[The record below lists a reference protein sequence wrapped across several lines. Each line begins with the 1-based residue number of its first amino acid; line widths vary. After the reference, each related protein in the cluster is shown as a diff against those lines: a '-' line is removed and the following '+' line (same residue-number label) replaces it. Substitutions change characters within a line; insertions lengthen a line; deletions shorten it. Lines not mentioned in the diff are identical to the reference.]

1 MTTQMFL
8 ERTFDP
14 PISPEQALAGM
25 QGGAWCLE
33 MYRVTWL
40 GSFLALDGA
49 SMVCRLTAAD
59 AESVRAALD
68 KGGADT
74 RRLWSGT
81 VHEAPMQGTP
91 NVLVE
96 RSFPAPVRFEDIQA
110 MELAASCCL
119 EAHRVKFVR
128 TFFAAD
134 RKRMLCFYEAPDAE
148 AVRLAQHGAGMPV
161 NAVWAFNSLRVGAPI
176 PRSP

>member
-1 MTTQMFL
+1 MTVQMFL

-14 PISPEQALAGM
+14 PIEMAQARTQM
-25 QGGAWCLE
+25 ERGAWCLE
-33 MYRVTWL
+33 MYRVSWQ
-40 GSFLALDGA
+40 GSFLSLDGG
-49 SMVCRLTAAD
+49 SMVCRLAAPD
-59 AESVRAALD
+59 AESVRAALN

-81 VHEAPMQGTP
+81 MHEAPAPGTP

-96 RSFPAPVRFEDIQA
+96 RSFPAPVTFEDIQA
-110 MELAASCCL
+110 IEQAGAGCL

-128 TFFAAD
+128 TFLSAD

-148 AVRLAQHGAGMPV
+148 SVRLSQLEAGMPLET
-161 NAVWAFNSLRVGAPI
+161 VWAFNSIHREPPI

>member
-1 MTTQMFL
+1 MTTHMFL

-14 PISPEQALAGM
+14 PIDAAQALAQM
-25 QGGAWCLE
+25 RAGAWCLE
-33 MYRVTWL
+33 MYRVTWQ
-40 GSFLALDGA
+40 GSFLALGGGA
-49 SMVCRLTAAD
+49 MVCRLTAAD
-59 AESVRAALD
+59 AESVRAALN

-81 VHEAPMQGTP
+81 VHEVPGTP

-96 RSFPAPVRFEDIQA
+96 RSFSAPVQFEDIQS
-110 MELAASCCL
+110 MGQAASHCL
-119 EAHRVKFVR
+119 EAHRVKWVQ
-128 TFFAAD
+128 TFFSAD
-134 RKRMLCFYEAPDAE
+134 RQRMLCMYEAPDAE

-161 NAVWAFNSLRVGAPI
+161 DAVWAFNSLRLDAPI

>member
-1 MTTQMFL
+1 MTTHMFL

-14 PISPEQALAGM
+14 PIDAAQALARM

-33 MYRVTWL
+33 AYRVTWQ
-40 GSFLALDGA
+40 GSFLSLGGS
-49 SMVCRLTAAD
+49 SMVCRLAAAD
-59 AESVRAALD
+59 AESIRAALN

-74 RRLWSGT
+74 RRLWIGT
-81 VHEAPMQGTP
+81 VHEAPTPGVP

-96 RSFPAPVRFEDIQA
+96 RSFPAPVKLGDIQT
-110 MELAASCCL
+110 MENAASCCL
-119 EAHRVKFVR
+119 DAHRVKFVR
-128 TFFAAD
+128 TFFSAD

-148 AVRLAQHGAGMPV
+148 AVRLAQRGAGMPV
-161 NAVWAFNSLRVGAPI
+161 DAVWAFDSLSLDAPI